1 MIHPALV
8 KMLEKY
14 DLLDSNASFDALRE
28 ILQEIVLLGLY
39 DAGFFKHVAFYGG
52 TALRI
57 LHNLPRFSEDLD
69 FSLFELNQK
78 FNLKPY
84 EEAIVANL
92 KAFGFDVTI
101 EIKDKNNNS
110 AIASAFVKGNTI
122 EHLININAPKDI
134 TNKIH
139 RDQVVKIKLEVDT
152 NPPGQ
157 FETENMIRLTP
168 RPFSINVFTLPSL
181 YAGKMHAILCRAWG
195 NRPKG
200 RDWYDLVWY
209 IANDVELDTK
219 HLKARLSQS
228 CKYLE
233 ANDIK
238 IPDELTKE
246 NIKNL
251 LLQRIERLDVTKA
264 KKDVQPFIKDIK
276 EIELWSKEFFIA
288 IIENIKIKQESLS
301 ERFTPDGGLDKNG

>member
-1 MIHPALV
+1 MTHPALI

-14 DLLDSNASFDALRE
+14 DLSNSNSSYDALRE

-39 DAGFFKHVAFYGG
+39 DAGFFKHAAFYGG

-69 FSLFELNQK
+69 FSLLKSNPE
-78 FNLKPY
+78 FNLVPY
-84 EEAIVANL
+84 EEAIVSTL
-92 KAFGFDVTI
+92 KSFGFDVTI
-101 EIKDKNNNS
+101 EIKEKNSSS

-139 RDQVVKIKLEVDT
+139 RDQAIKIKLEVDT
-152 NPPGQ
+152 NPPLE
-157 FETENMIRLTP
+157 FETANIIRLTP
-168 RPFSINVFTLPSL
+168 RPFSINAFTLPSL
-181 YAGKMHAILCRAWG
+181 YAGKMHAILCRAWST
-195 NRPKG
+195 RPKG

-209 IANDVELDTK
+209 IANDVELDSL

-233 ANDIK
+233 ENNIQ
-238 IPDELTKE
+238 IPTKLTKQT
-246 NIKNL
+246 IKDL
-251 LLQRIERLDVTKA
+251 LLQRIESLDVEKA
-264 KKDVQPFIKDIK
+264 KNDVQPFIKDIR
-276 EIELWSKEFFIA
+276 EIELWSKEFFVA
-288 IIENIKIKQESLS
+288 VIENMKV
-301 ERFTPDGGLDKNG
+301 R

>member
-1 MIHPALV
+1 MTHPALI

-14 DLLDSNASFDALRE
+14 DLTNSNSSYDALRE

-39 DAGFFKHVAFYGG
+39 DAGFFKYAAFYGG

-69 FSLFELNQK
+69 FSLLESNSE

-84 EEAIVANL
+84 EEAIISTL

-101 EIKDKNNNS
+101 EIKEKNNIS

-134 TNKIH
+134 TSKIH
-139 RDQVVKIKLEVDT
+139 RDQAVKIKLEVDT
-152 NPPGQ
+152 NPPLE
-157 FETENMIRLTP
+157 FETANVIRLTP
-168 RPFSINVFTLPSL
+168 RPFSINAFTLPSL
-181 YAGKMHAILCRAWG
+181 YAGKMHAILCRAWST
-195 NRPKG
+195 RPKG

-209 IANDVELDTK
+209 IANDIELDSI
-219 HLKARLSQS
+219 HLKSRLSKS

-233 ANDIK
+233 ENNIQ
-238 IPDELTKE
+238 IPSELTKQT
-246 NIKNL
+246 IKKL
-251 LLQRIERLDVTKA
+251 LLQRIESLD
-264 KKDVQPFIKDIK
+264 KKKKKNDVQPFIKDIR
-276 EIELWSKEFFIA
+276 EIELWSKEFFKA
-288 IIENIKIKQESLS
+288 VVENIKIKGE
-301 ERFTPDGGLDKNG
+301 

>member
-1 MIHPALV
+1 MTHPALI

-14 DLLDSNASFDALRE
+14 DLSNSNSSYDALRE

-39 DAGFFKHVAFYGG
+39 DAGFFKHAAFYGG

-69 FSLFELNQK
+69 FSLLESNRD

-84 EEAIVANL
+84 EEAIISTL

-101 EIKDKNNNS
+101 EIKEKNNSS

-134 TNKIH
+134 TSKIH
-139 RDQVVKIKLEVDT
+139 RDQAVKIKLEVDT
-152 NPPGQ
+152 NPPLE
-157 FETENMIRLTP
+157 FETANVIRLTP
-168 RPFSINVFTLPSL
+168 RPFSINAFSLPSL
-181 YAGKMHAILCRAWG
+181 YAGKMHAILCRAWST
-195 NRPKG
+195 RPKG

-209 IANDVELDTK
+209 IANDFELDSK
-219 HLKARLSQS
+219 HLKSRLSQS

-233 ANDIK
+233 ENNIQ
-238 IPDELTKE
+238 IPTKLTKQT
-246 NIKNL
+246 IKDL
-251 LLQRIERLDVTKA
+251 LLQRIESLDVEKA
-264 KKDVQPFIKDIK
+264 KNDVQPFIKDMR
-276 EIELWSKEFFIA
+276 EIELWSKEFFVA
-288 IIENIKIKQESLS
+288 VIENIKV
-301 ERFTPDGGLDKNG
+301 R

>member
-1 MIHPALV
+1 MTHPALI

-14 DLLDSNASFDALRE
+14 DLTNSNSSYDALRE

-39 DAGFFKHVAFYGG
+39 DAGFFKHAAFYGG

-69 FSLFELNQK
+69 FSLLKSNPE
-78 FNLKPY
+78 FNLVPY
-84 EEAIVANL
+84 EGAIISSL
-92 KAFGFDVTI
+92 KSFGFDVTI
-101 EIKDKNNNS
+101 EIKEKNNSS

-139 RDQVVKIKLEVDT
+139 RDKAVKIKFEVDT
-152 NPPGQ
+152 NPPLE
-157 FETENMIRLTP
+157 FETTNTIRLTP
-168 RPFSINVFTLPSL
+168 RPFSINAFTLPSL
-181 YAGKMHAILCRAWG
+181 YAGKMHAILCRAWST
-195 NRPKG
+195 RPKG

-209 IANDVELDTK
+209 IANDVELDSI

-233 ANDIK
+233 DNNIQ
-238 IPDELTKE
+238 IPSELSKE
-246 NIKNL
+246 TLKNL
-251 LLQRIERLDVTKA
+251 LLQRIESLDVEKA
-264 KKDVQPFIKDIK
+264 KNDVQPFIKDMR
-276 EIELWSKEFFIA
+276 EIELWSKEFFVA
-288 IIENIKIKQESLS
+288 IIETIKVK
-301 ERFTPDGGLDKNG
+301 

>member
-1 MIHPALV
+1 MTHPALI

-14 DLLDSNASFDALRE
+14 DLSDPNASFDALRE

-39 DAGFFKHVAFYGG
+39 DAGFFKRAAFYGG

-69 FSLFELNQK
+69 FSLLESNPK

-84 EEAIVANL
+84 EDAIISSL
-92 KAFGFDVTI
+92 KAFGFDVSI
-101 EIKDKNNNS
+101 EIKEKNNSS

-139 RDQVVKIKLEVDT
+139 RDQAVKIKLEVDT
-152 NPPGQ
+152 NPPLE
-157 FETENMIRLTP
+157 FETQNVIRLTP
-168 RPFSINVFTLPSL
+168 RPFSINAFTLPSL
-181 YAGKMHAILCRAWG
+181 YAGKMHAILCRAWSS
-195 NRPKG
+195 RPKG

-209 IANDVELDTK
+209 IANDVELDKK
-219 HLKARLSQS
+219 HLKARLSQG

-233 ANDIK
+233 SNEIN
-238 IPDELTKE
+238 IPNELTKQ
-246 NIKNL
+246 NIKEL
-251 LLQRIERLDVTKA
+251 LLQRIESLDVTKA
-264 KKDVQPFIKDIK
+264 KNDVQPFIKDMR

-288 IIENIKIKQESLS
+288 IIENIKIKE
-301 ERFTPDGGLDKNG
+301 D

>member
-1 MIHPALV
+1 MTHPALI
-8 KMLEKY
+8 KMLQKY
-14 DLLDSNASFDALRE
+14 DLTNSNSSYDALRE

-39 DAGFFKHVAFYGG
+39 DAGFFKHAAFYGG

-69 FSLFELNQK
+69 FSLLKSNSE

-84 EEAIVANL
+84 EEAIISTL

-101 EIKDKNNNS
+101 EIKEKNNSS

-134 TNKIH
+134 TSKIH
-139 RDQVVKIKLEVDT
+139 RDQAVKIKLEVDT
-152 NPPGQ
+152 NPPLE
-157 FETENMIRLTP
+157 FETANVIRLTP
-168 RPFSINVFTLPSL
+168 RPFSINAFTLPSL
-181 YAGKMHAILCRAWG
+181 YAGKMHAILCRAWST
-195 NRPKG
+195 RPKG

-209 IANDVELDTK
+209 IANDVELDSL

-233 ANDIK
+233 ENNIQIPSELNKQTIK
-238 IPDELTKE
+238 E
-246 NIKNL
+246 L
-251 LLQRIERLDVTKA
+251 LLQRIETLDVEKA
-264 KKDVQPFIKDIK
+264 KNDVQPFIKDIR
-276 EIELWSKEFFIA
+276 EIELWSKEFFVA
-288 IIENIKIKQESLS
+288 VIENMKV
-301 ERFTPDGGLDKNG
+301 R

>member
-1 MIHPALV
+1 MTHPALI

-14 DLLDSNASFDALRE
+14 DLTNSNSSYDALRE

-39 DAGFFKHVAFYGG
+39 DAGFFKHAAFYGG

-69 FSLFELNQK
+69 FSLLKSNPE
-78 FNLKPY
+78 FNLVPY
-84 EEAIVANL
+84 EEAIVSTL

-101 EIKDKNNNS
+101 EIKEKNNSS

-139 RDQVVKIKLEVDT
+139 RDQAVKIKLEVDT
-152 NPPGQ
+152 NPPLE
-157 FETENMIRLTP
+157 FETTNIIRLTP
-168 RPFSINVFTLPSL
+168 RPFSINAFTLPSL
-181 YAGKMHAILCRAWG
+181 YAGKMHAILCRAWST
-195 NRPKG
+195 RPKG

-209 IANDVELDTK
+209 IANDVELDSI
-219 HLKARLSQS
+219 HLKSRLSQS

-233 ANDIK
+233 ENNIQIPSEISKQTIK
-238 IPDELTKE
+238 E
-246 NIKNL
+246 L
-251 LLQRIERLDVTKA
+251 LLQRIETLDIVKA
-264 KKDVQPFIKDIK
+264 KNDVQPFIKDIR
-276 EIELWSKEFFIA
+276 EIELWSKEFFVA
-288 IIENIKIKQESLS
+288 VIENMKV
-301 ERFTPDGGLDKNG
+301 R

>member
-1 MIHPALV
+1 MTHPALI

-14 DLLDSNASFDALRE
+14 DLSNSNSSYDALRE

-39 DAGFFKHVAFYGG
+39 DAGFFKHAAFYGG

-69 FSLFELNQK
+69 FSLLESNSE

-84 EEAIVANL
+84 EEAIISTL

-101 EIKDKNNNS
+101 EIKEKNNIS

-134 TNKIH
+134 TSKIH
-139 RDQVVKIKLEVDT
+139 RDQAVKIKLEVDT
-152 NPPGQ
+152 NPPLE
-157 FETENMIRLTP
+157 FETANVIRLTP
-168 RPFSINVFTLPSL
+168 RPFSINAFTLPSL
-181 YAGKMHAILCRAWG
+181 YAGKMHAILCRAWST
-195 NRPKG
+195 RPKG

-209 IANDVELDTK
+209 IANDVELDSI
-219 HLKARLSQS
+219 HLKSRLSQS

-233 ANDIK
+233 ENNIQ
-238 IPDELTKE
+238 IPSELTKQT
-246 NIKNL
+246 IKEL
-251 LLQRIERLDVTKA
+251 LLQRIETLDIVKA
-264 KKDVQPFIKDIK
+264 KNDVQPFIKDIR
-276 EIELWSKEFFIA
+276 EIELWSKEFFVSV
-288 IIENIKIKQESLS
+288 IENMKV
-301 ERFTPDGGLDKNG
+301 R

>member
-1 MIHPALV
+1 MTHPALI

-14 DLLDSNASFDALRE
+14 DLTNSNSSYDALRE

-39 DAGFFKHVAFYGG
+39 DAGFFKHAAFYGG

-69 FSLFELNQK
+69 FSLLENNPE

-84 EEAIVANL
+84 QEAIISTL
-92 KAFGFDVTI
+92 KSFGFDVTI
-101 EIKDKNNNS
+101 EIKEKNNSS

-139 RDQVVKIKLEVDT
+139 RDQAVKIKLEVDT
-152 NPPGQ
+152 NPPLE
-157 FETENMIRLTP
+157 FETANVIRLTP
-168 RPFSINVFTLPSL
+168 RPFSINAFSLPSL
-181 YAGKMHAILCRAWG
+181 YAGKMHAILCRAWST
-195 NRPKG
+195 RPKG

-209 IANDVELDTK
+209 IANDIELDSI
-219 HLKARLSQS
+219 HLKSRLSQS

-233 ANDIK
+233 ENNIQ
-238 IPDELTKE
+238 IPSELTKQT
-246 NIKNL
+246 IKEL
-251 LLQRIERLDVTKA
+251 LLQRIETLDIVKA
-264 KKDVQPFIKDIK
+264 KNDVQPFIKDIR
-276 EIELWSKEFFIA
+276 EIELWSKEFFVA
-288 IIENIKIKQESLS
+288 VIENMKV
-301 ERFTPDGGLDKNG
+301 R

>member
-1 MIHPALV
+1 MTHPALI

-14 DLLDSNASFDALRE
+14 DLRDSNASFDALRE

-39 DAGFFKHVAFYGG
+39 DAGFFKHAAFYGG

-69 FSLFELNQK
+69 FSLLESNPK

-84 EEAIVANL
+84 EEAIISTL

-101 EIKDKNNNS
+101 EIKEKNNSS

-134 TNKIH
+134 TSKIH
-139 RDQVVKIKLEVDT
+139 RDQAVKIKLEVDT
-152 NPPGQ
+152 NPPLD
-157 FETENMIRLTP
+157 FETQNVIRLTP
-168 RPFSINVFTLPSL
+168 RPFSINAFTLPSL
-181 YAGKMHAILCRAWG
+181 YAGKMYAILCRAWSS
-195 NRPKG
+195 RPKG

-219 HLKARLSQS
+219 HLKERLSQS

-233 ANDIK
+233 ANEIN
-238 IPDELTKE
+238 IPDELTKQ
-246 NIKNL
+246 NIKEL
-251 LLQRIERLDVTKA
+251 LLQRIESLDVAKA
-264 KKDVQPFIKDIK
+264 KNDVQPFIKDMR
-276 EIELWSKEFFIA
+276 EIEFWSKEFFMA
-288 IIENIKIKQESLS
+288 VVENIKIKE
-301 ERFTPDGGLDKNG
+301 E

>member
-1 MIHPALV
+1 MTHPALI

-14 DLLDSNASFDALRE
+14 DLTNSNSSYDALRE

-39 DAGFFKHVAFYGG
+39 DAGFFKYAAFYGG

-69 FSLFELNQK
+69 FSLLESNSE

-84 EEAIVANL
+84 EEAIISTL

-101 EIKDKNNNS
+101 EIKEKNNIS

-134 TNKIH
+134 TSKIH
-139 RDQVVKIKLEVDT
+139 RDQAVKIKLEVDT
-152 NPPGQ
+152 NPPLE
-157 FETENMIRLTP
+157 FETANVIRLTP
-168 RPFSINVFTLPSL
+168 RPFSINAFTLPSL
-181 YAGKMHAILCRAWG
+181 YAGKMHAILCRAWST
-195 NRPKG
+195 RPKG

-209 IANDVELDTK
+209 IANDIELDSI
-219 HLKARLSQS
+219 HLKSRLSQS

-233 ANDIK
+233 ENNIQ
-238 IPDELTKE
+238 IPSKLTKQT
-246 NIKNL
+246 IKEL
-251 LLQRIERLDVTKA
+251 LLQRIETLDIVKA
-264 KKDVQPFIKDIK
+264 KNDVQPFIKDIR
-276 EIELWSKEFFIA
+276 EIELWSKEFFVSV
-288 IIENIKIKQESLS
+288 IENIKV
-301 ERFTPDGGLDKNG
+301 R

>member
-1 MIHPALV
+1 MTHPALI

-14 DLLDSNASFDALRE
+14 DLTNSNSSYDALRE

-39 DAGFFKHVAFYGG
+39 DAGFFKHAAFYGG

-69 FSLFELNQK
+69 FSLLENNPE

-84 EEAIVANL
+84 QEAIISTL
-92 KAFGFDVTI
+92 KSFGFDVTI
-101 EIKDKNNNS
+101 EIKEKNNSS

-139 RDQVVKIKLEVDT
+139 RDQAVKIKLEVDT
-152 NPPGQ
+152 NPPLE
-157 FETENMIRLTP
+157 FETANVIRLTP
-168 RPFSINVFTLPSL
+168 RPFSINAFSLPSL
-181 YAGKMHAILCRAWG
+181 YAGKMHAILCRAWST
-195 NRPKG
+195 RPKG

-209 IANDVELDTK
+209 IANDVELDSL

-233 ANDIK
+233 ENNIQIPSELNKQTIK
-238 IPDELTKE
+238 E
-246 NIKNL
+246 L
-251 LLQRIERLDVTKA
+251 LLQRIETLDVEKA
-264 KKDVQPFIKDIK
+264 KNDVQPFIKDIR
-276 EIELWSKEFFIA
+276 EIELWSKEFFVA
-288 IIENIKIKQESLS
+288 VIENMKV
-301 ERFTPDGGLDKNG
+301 R